1 MKIKEL
7 TEKEFKSYIKD
18 RKDLSF
24 MQMPEIGN
32 LRKKY
37 GSEVKYLGLVK
48 DDKILTASLFLI
60 TKTFMKKKTFYAPRG
75 FLIDYNNKEL
85 LEKYVEELK
94 KYARKNDALMIK
106 IDPNVVYQMRDNKGN
121 EIGSNLKNDDVI
133 KKLKDLG
140 FIHYGFNTDIVYTQ
154 SRWNMLLKLDRSY
167 EEIYNDFSKSTRKNI
182 EEVYKKGLEFR
193 IGKKEDLDKIQPIFE
208 LTAERKNFNQRELEY
223 FKNMFDA
230 LGDKMRIYIA
240 FLDPKNYLEKS
251 LSNLEEANKT
261 LEEVEEKIS
270 REKVGNNLK
279 KQEEIARN
287 RVEKYKKELLEAEE
301 FKKENPNGKD
311 IGVLISVK
319 SGEEY
324 LTLYSGYLTEYSRFV
339 TKYLLYNEHIKDAY
353 KFNIPRINFYG
364 ITGVFDPQDKH
375 YSMYEFKRGFGGEV
389 QELIGEFTLPIS
401 KKYYLYMALRNIKRK
416 LKKVD

>member
-364 ITGVFDPQDKH
+364 ITGVFDPKDKH

-401 KKYYLYMALRNIKRK
+401 KKYYLYMTLRNIKRK